1 MNDGS
6 DLPDAGPDPW
16 QSGSGLTPEDMRDF
30 GLKIFKMRVEGISL
44 DDIAAHLGWSRAR
57 VAFVLARIA
66 DGIRHDLTAQ
76 GLPTDPNDLDRLAR
90 DAEWSEDGA
99 E

>member
-1 MNDGS
+1 MT

-16 QSGSGLTPEDMRDF
+16 LSCSGLTPEDMQGF
-30 GLKIFKMRVEGISL
+30 GLPIFAMRVEGISL
-44 DDIAAHLGWSRAR
+44 DDIGAQLAMCPEK

-66 DGIRHDLTAQ
+66 QGIRHDLAAH

-90 DAEWSEDGA
+90 DVEWPEDA
-99 E
+99 CA